1 MTDSSITV
9 RGVNDLLTDVNSLS
23 ARGGGD
29 CPEYGMIGILQ
40 AIELIDGIDRDN
52 VQNEG
57 KHNIIVLT
65 DASARDD
72 SLYQQVIDVAN
83 AQDKPNV
90 TVHFFY
96 SGNGCDNSFG
106 HYEDIK
112 TATGGHSVKQIDA
125 ANFRAFAT
133 FVTSSYDDA
142 NSERKESSTPASC
155 QYFQLSY
162 FVSQF
167 STLIETSRS
176 SVTITKP
183 DSSTQN
189 IAIFSNSFG
198 VYKETYP
205 QPGNWTACVSS
216 GTLQISQTSSV
227 SLQLDINYLKEN
239 DNGDLLPTNQLP
251 YACRLTIT
259 AIMH

>member
-1 MTDSSITV
+1 
-9 RGVNDLLTDVNSLS
+9 
-23 ARGGGD
+23 
-29 CPEYGMIGILQ
+29 MIGIFQ

-52 VQNEG
+52 VQIEG
-57 KHNIIVLT
+57 KHNIILLT

-72 SLYQQVIDVAN
+72 SLYQQVIDFAN

-96 SGNGCDNSFG
+96 SGNGCNGFG

-112 TATGGHSVKQIDA
+112 IANDGHNVKQIDA
-125 ANFRAFAT
+125 ANFKAFAT

-155 QYFQLSY
+155 QYFQLY
-162 FVSQF
+162 FVSRF
-167 STLIETSRS
+167 STLVETSRS

-189 IAIFSNSFG
+189 CNIF
-198 VYKETYP
+198 E
-205 QPGNWTACVSS
+205 
-216 GTLQISQTSSV
+216 
-227 SLQLDINYLKEN
+227 QLWGL
-239 DNGDLLPTNQLP
+239 
-251 YACRLTIT
+251 
-259 AIMH
+259 